1 MQNGNTVGTGI
12 FSMDVVHQILNA
24 SSLEEAKNLAKDAVT
39 AIAESGKKVREENI
53 KKAKAMIDKAKNA
66 QNIAFGMS
74 NFILAFQGE
83 KVIK

>member
-1 MQNGNTVGTGI
+1 MENCSTGI
-12 FSMDVVHQILNA
+12 FSMDVVHQILKA
-24 SSLEEAKNLAKDAVT
+24 GSLEDAKNLAKEAVQ

-53 KKAKAMIDKAKNA
+53 KKAKAMIEKAKNA
-66 QNIAFGMS
+66 ENIAFGMS

>member
-1 MQNGNTVGTGI
+1 MEICKTGI
-12 FSMDVVHQILNA
+12 FSMDVVHQILTA
-24 SSLEEAKNLAKDAVT
+24 SSLEEAKKLAKDAIVM
-39 AIAESGKKVREENI
+39 IVESGKKVREENI
-53 KKAKAMIDKAKNA
+53 KKAKAMVEKAKNA

>member
-1 MQNGNTVGTGI
+1 MEICKTGI
-12 FSMDVVHQILNA
+12 FSMDVVHQILTA
-24 SSLEEAKNLAKDAVT
+24 SSLEEAKKLAKDAIVM
-39 AIAESGKKVREENI
+39 IAESGKKVREENI
-53 KKAKAMIDKAKNA
+53 KKAKAMVEKAKNA

>member
-1 MQNGNTVGTGI
+1 MENCKTGI
-12 FSMDVVHQILNA
+12 FSMDVVHQILAA
-24 SSLEEAKNLAKDAVT
+24 SSLEEAKKLAKDAIVM
-39 AIAESGKKVREENI
+39 IAESDKKVREENI
-53 KKAKAMIDKAKNA
+53 KKAKAMVEKAKNA